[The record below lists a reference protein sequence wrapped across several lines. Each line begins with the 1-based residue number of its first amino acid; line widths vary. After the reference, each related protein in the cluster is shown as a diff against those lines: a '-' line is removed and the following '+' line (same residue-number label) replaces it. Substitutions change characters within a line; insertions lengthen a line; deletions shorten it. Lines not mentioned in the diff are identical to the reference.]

1 MSAAGAD
8 GLYVLRLVAA
18 LTSLAASVGFL
29 VSGGNDL
36 TILLALLSWNLA
48 CLGLYRWPAR

>member
-18 LTSLAASVGFL
+18 LTSLAASVGYL